1 MGTQEIKVFSSLKK
15 IILWSAFYGIL
26 MALSGCGDF
35 VNETEAEACN
45 KAIDERDYD
54 TALSACTSR
63 KDLASAWMGKAGYD
77 IVNLIKASSSA
88 PSAYTEPSGVSLGT
102 DDITGA
108 TILNILQLSTDVYD
122 NDTIRATKIRDSKN
136 FLDNASGLLHE
147 YLHDNSSPLSMD
159 EILLDTYAIAFAMQ
173 LDQIIL
179 YDNGTTGDNMTPSG
193 TFDDLENLTCTNVS
207 GDNGTEAKE
216 KLKAMD
222 GHLWSSEMVG
232 VQCRSIIS
240 AIEGIQWDS
249 DNFSDLIDNL
259 SNRVNNGGL
268 LPTAIRTTVCNP
280 ISSLSDYIL
289 KLADNIDKI
298 GENLSLSGDN
308 TKAITNAQSST
319 DNLTKAVGCKE

>member
-1 MGTQEIKVFSSLKK
+1 MSEQELIVINSLIKIF
-15 IILWSAFYGIL
+15 LWSLLSGIIFV
-26 MALSGCGDF
+26 LSGCGDF
-35 VNETEAEACN
+35 VKETDAEACN

-63 KDLASAWMGKAGYD
+63 KDKASAWMGKAGYD
-77 IVNLIKASSSA
+77 IVNLIKASSSV
-88 PSAYTEPSGVSLGT
+88 PSAYTEPEGVSLGT

-108 TILNILQLSTDVYD
+108 AILNVLQLSTDVYD
-122 NDTIRATKIRDSKN
+122 NDTIRATKIKDSKN

-173 LDQIIL
+173 LNQIIL

-193 TFDDLENLTCTNVS
+193 TVDNLTCTNVS

-232 VQCRSIIS
+232 VQCASIKS
-240 AIEGIQWDS
+240 AIEELNSGG
-249 DNFSDLIDNL
+249 DNVSDL
-259 SNRVNNGGL
+259 
-268 LPTAIRTTVCNP
+268 
-280 ISSLSDYIL
+280 
-289 KLADNIDKI
+289 
-298 GENLSLSGDN
+298 
-308 TKAITNAQSST
+308 
-319 DNLTKAVGCKE
+319 

>member
-1 MGTQEIKVFSSLKK
+1 MSTQELKVFNSLKK
-15 IILWSAFYGIL
+15 IILWSVYSGIL
-26 MALSGCGDF
+26 IALSGCGDF
-35 VNETEAEACN
+35 VEETDTEACN

-88 PSAYTEPSGVSLGT
+88 PSAYTAPSGVELGT

-108 TILNILQLSTDVYD
+108 SILNILRLSTDVYD
-122 NDTIRATKIRDSKN
+122 NDTKRATKIRDSKN

-173 LDQIIL
+173 LNQIIL

-193 TFDDLENLTCTNVS
+193 DNVSSLECTNVS

-232 VQCRSIIS
+232 VQCRSIKS
-240 AIEGIQWDS
+240 AIEGTTWGP

-259 SNRVNNGGL
+259 SNRGNNGGL
-268 LPTAIRTTVCNP
+268 LPIAIRKTICDPVE
-280 ISSLSDYIL
+280 SLSNYIL

-319 DNLTKAVGCKE
+319 DNLTKAIGCKK

>member
-1 MGTQEIKVFSSLKK
+1 MSKQVLKAFNSHKK
-15 IILWSAFYGIL
+15 IILSVFSGIL
-26 MALSGCGDF
+26 IALSGCGDL
-35 VNETEAEACN
+35 VEETDTDACI
-45 KAIDERDYD
+45 KAIDERDYE
-54 TALSACTSR
+54 TATSACTSR
-63 KDLASAWMGKAGYD
+63 KDKATALMGRAGYD

-88 PSAYTEPSGVSLGT
+88 PSAYTAPSGVSLGT
-102 DDITGA
+102 DDISGA

-136 FLDNASGLLHE
+136 FLDNASGLLHKH
-147 YLHDNSSPLSMD
+147 LHDNSSPLSMD

-193 TFDDLENLTCTNVS
+193 TVDNLTCTNVT

-232 VQCRSIIS
+232 VQCRSIKN
-240 AIEGIQWDS
+240 AIEGTTWNS

-259 SNRVNNGGL
+259 SNRGDNGGL
-268 LPTAIRTTVCNP
+268 LPISIRKTICDPVE
-280 ISSLSDYIL
+280 SLKKYIL
-289 KLADNIDKI
+289 ALADNIETI
-298 GENLSLSGDN
+298 GEKLSLSGDN

-319 DNLTKAVGCKE
+319 DNLTKALGCRE

>member
-1 MGTQEIKVFSSLKK
+1 MSTQELKVFNSLKK
-15 IILWSAFYGIL
+15 IILWSVYSGIL
-26 MALSGCGDF
+26 IALSGCGDL
-35 VNETEAEACN
+35 VEETDTEACN

-88 PSAYTEPSGVSLGT
+88 PSAYTAPSGVELGT

-108 TILNILQLSTDVYD
+108 SILNILQLSTDVYD

-136 FLDNASGLLHE
+136 FLDNASGLLHG
-147 YLHDNSSPLSMD
+147 YLRDNSSPLSMD

-173 LDQIIL
+173 LNQIIL

-193 TFDDLENLTCTNVS
+193 TVDNLTCTNVT

-222 GHLWSSEMVG
+222 GHLWSSEIVG
-232 VQCRSIIS
+232 VQCRSIKN
-240 AIEGIQWDS
+240 AIEGTTWNS

-259 SNRVNNGGL
+259 SNRGDNGGL
-268 LPTAIRTTVCNP
+268 LPISIRKTICDPVE
-280 ISSLSDYIL
+280 SLKKYIL
-289 KLADNIDKI
+289 ALADNIDTI
-298 GENLSLSGDN
+298 GEKLSLSGDN

>member
-1 MGTQEIKVFSSLKK
+1 MSTQELKVINSLKK
-15 IILWSAFYGIL
+15 ILLWSVYSGIL
-26 MALSGCGDF
+26 IALSGCGDF
-35 VNETEAEACN
+35 VEETNIGACN
-45 KAIDERDYD
+45 KAIDDRDYD

-88 PSAYTEPSGVSLGT
+88 PSAYTAPSGVNLGT

-122 NDTIRATKIRDSKN
+122 NDTIRATKIKDSKN
-136 FLDNASGLLHE
+136 WLDNASGLLHKH
-147 YLHDNSSPLSMD
+147 LHDNSSPLSMD

-193 TFDDLENLTCTNVS
+193 SVDDLTCSNVT
-207 GDNGTEAKE
+207 GDDGTEAKE

-232 VQCRSIIS
+232 VQCRSIKN
-240 AIEGIQWDS
+240 AIEGTTWNS

-259 SNRVNNGGL
+259 SKRGDNGGL
-268 LPTAIRTTVCNP
+268 LPISIRKSICDPVE
-280 ISSLSDYIL
+280 SLKKYIL
-289 KLADNIDKI
+289 ELADNIETI
-298 GENLSLSGDN
+298 GEKLSLSGDN

-319 DNLTKAVGCKE
+319 DNLTKALGCRE

>member
-1 MGTQEIKVFSSLKK
+1 MSTLKLKVFNSLKK
-15 IILWSAFYGIL
+15 IFLWSLLSGIIFV
-26 MALSGCGDF
+26 LSGCGDF
-35 VNETEAEACN
+35 VEETDAEAC
-45 KAIDERDYD
+45 KIAIDERDYD

-77 IVNLIKASSSA
+77 IVNLLKSSSTA
-88 PSAYTEPSGVSLGT
+88 PSAYTAPSGVSLGT
-102 DDITGA
+102 DDISGA

-136 FLDNASGLLHE
+136 FLDNASGLLHG

-173 LDQIIL
+173 LNQIIL

-193 TFDDLENLTCTNVS
+193 TAGNLTCTNVS

-240 AIEGIQWDS
+240 AIEGTTWNS

-259 SNRVNNGGL
+259 SNRGDNGGL
-268 LPTAIRTTVCNP
+268 LPISIRNTICDPVV
-280 ISSLSDYIL
+280 SLKEYIL
-289 KLADNIDKI
+289 ALADNIETI
-298 GENLSLSGDN
+298 GEKLSLSGDN

-319 DNLTKAVGCKE
+319 DNLTKALGCRE

>member
-1 MGTQEIKVFSSLKK
+1 MSTLKLKVFNSLKK
-15 IILWSAFYGIL
+15 IILWSLLSGIIFV
-26 MALSGCGDF
+26 LSGCGDF
-35 VNETEAEACN
+35 VEETDAEACK

-88 PSAYTEPSGVSLGT
+88 PSAYTAPSGVSLGT
-102 DDITGA
+102 DDISGA

-136 FLDNASGLLHE
+136 FLDNASGLLHP

-173 LDQIIL
+173 LNQIIL
-179 YDNGTTGDNMTPSG
+179 YDNGTTGDNLTPSG
-193 TFDDLENLTCTNVS
+193 TADNLICNNVS

-232 VQCRSIIS
+232 VQCRSIKS
-240 AIEGIQWDS
+240 AMKGLQWDS

-259 SNRVNNGGL
+259 SNRGNNGGL
-268 LPTAIRTTVCNP
+268 LPIAIRKTVCDP
-280 ISSLSDYIL
+280 VKSLSDYIL
-289 KLADNIDKI
+289 KLADNIIKI
-298 GENLSLSGDN
+298 ADNLTLSGDN
-308 TKAITNAQSST
+308 TKVFSIAQSST
-319 DNLTKAVGCKE
+319 DNLTKAIGCRE

>member
-1 MGTQEIKVFSSLKK
+1 MSTQELKVFNSLKK

-26 MALSGCGDF
+26 IALSGCGDL
-35 VNETEAEACN
+35 VEETETEACN

-77 IVNLIKASSSA
+77 IVNLIKASSS
-88 PSAYTEPSGVSLGT
+88 PPTSAYKEPANASLGT

-108 TILNILQLSTDVYD
+108 AILNILQLSTDVISD
-122 NDTIRATKIRDSKN
+122 DTKRATAITNSKN
-136 FLDNASGLLHE
+136 YLDNASALLHG
-147 YLHDNSSPLSMD
+147 YLRDNSSPLSMD

-193 TFDDLENLTCTNVS
+193 SVDDLTCSNVT

-232 VQCRSIIS
+232 VQCRSIKN
-240 AIEGIQWDS
+240 AMQGLQWDS
-249 DNFSDLIDNL
+249 DNFSDFIDNL
-259 SNRVNNGGL
+259 TKRGNNGGL
-268 LPTAIRTTVCNP
+268 LPTAILDTICDP
-280 ISSLSDYIL
+280 IKSLKDYIIA
-289 KLADNIDKI
+289 LADNIDTI
-298 GENLSLSGDN
+298 GKKLSLSGDN

-319 DNLTKAVGCKE
+319 DNLTKAMGCKK

>member
-1 MGTQEIKVFSSLKK
+1 MSTQEIKVFNSLKK

-26 MALSGCGDF
+26 IALSGCGDL
-35 VNETEAEACN
+35 VEETETEAC
-45 KAIDERDYD
+45 KKSIDERDYD

-63 KDLASAWMGKAGYD
+63 KDKASAWMGKAGYD

-102 DDITGA
+102 DDISGA
-108 TILNILQLSTDVYD
+108 AILNILQLSTDVID
-122 NDTIRATKIRDSKN
+122 NYTKRATAITNSKN
-136 FLDNASGLLHE
+136 YLDNASSLLHG
-147 YLHDNSSPLSMD
+147 YLRDNSSPLSMD

-173 LDQIIL
+173 LNQIIL

-193 TFDDLENLTCTNVS
+193 PVNDLTCSNVT
-207 GDNGTEAKE
+207 GDDGTEAKE

-232 VQCRSIIS
+232 VQCRSIKS
-240 AIEGIQWDS
+240 AIEGTTWNS

-259 SNRVNNGGL
+259 SNRGDNGGL
-268 LPTAIRTTVCNP
+268 LHISIRKTVCDP
-280 ISSLSDYIL
+280 VESLKKYIL
-289 KLADNIDKI
+289 ALADNIETI
-298 GENLSLSGDN
+298 GEKLSLSGDN

-319 DNLTKAVGCKE
+319 DNLTKALGCRE